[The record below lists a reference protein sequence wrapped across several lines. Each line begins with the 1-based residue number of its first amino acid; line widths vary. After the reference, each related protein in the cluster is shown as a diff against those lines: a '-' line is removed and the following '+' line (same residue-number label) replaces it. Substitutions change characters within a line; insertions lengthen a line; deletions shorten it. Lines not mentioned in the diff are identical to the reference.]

1 MSEVRERLAE
11 LAKTDDERNM
21 LKDEDLKTRI
31 LQNLNRTN
39 QERIREVKYIVTLFD
54 DQNRLLKRQP
64 FDITESD
71 LLFGTK

>member
-1 MSEVRERLAE
+1 MSELRKQLADY
-11 LAKTDDERNM
+11 AKTDDERNM

-39 QERIREVKYIVTLFD
+39 QERIRDVIYNIFLYDSSGKEIDFAKFEI
-54 DQNRLLKRQP
+54 K
-64 FDITESD
+64 ESD